1 MLYKRSQ
8 IVVEEV
14 DCSHHKQSP
23 GYYCYNIY
31 RTGELFLKEKHNY
44 IFSSVVH
51 VLAEQG
57 DEDVQV

>member
-31 RTGELFLKEKHNY
+31 RTGELFLKKKKTIIIISIMH
-44 IFSSVVH
+44 F
-51 VLAEQG
+51 LAKQG